1 MLNKALED
9 LAQDTFQVCL
19 ETAVSVHDDNCPAQ
33 SLSSDVKAKVL
44 ESCQDSRTK
53 DDRTTLQAL
62 DTFFQR
68 NRLVDRHIF
77 Q

>member
-9 LAQDTFQVCL
+9 LAQDTFQVCF
-19 ETAVSVHDDNCPAQ
+19 ETAVSVHDGNYLPQ
-33 SLSSDVKAKVL
+33 SVSTSVRAKVL
-44 ESCQDSRTK
+44 ESRQDSRTK
-53 DDRTTLQAL
+53 DDHTTLQAL

-68 NRLVDRHIF
+68 NRLIDRHIF